1 MRGRSLWSR
10 TTSAALARL
19 ARLVLAGSLL
29 LVSALA
35 VELGRA
41 VAARADEIAYACG
54 VSDAGAANNLFT
66 GYETFGINVYNGCGE
81 SADNGLQVQDDGVNT
96 IPYGATSGWQTTA
109 PAGMAIVSA
118 YVPSL
123 WTEEGLDTTGL
134 VANIYWAGGQQQISD
149 VDGGPYRA
157 GGFFSNYFGFNVG
170 CAGSGGS
177 ACAPNGLAEITVTDI
192 QLTAEDTVN
201 PSFGFNSSNL
211 WYEGSVGDSEGTQW
225 VYGQWP
231 LGFSAA
237 APSGIDTMSAS
248 MNGQNLASPSAFPT
262 CRPNDTIWQ
271 QCPNGVN
278 WTPTT
283 TLSGDGDQQLSF
295 TAMSAA
301 GNQSTADETIHVD
314 TTQPTVTLSGP
325 ADASSAAGPQY
336 VTATANVGPSGLGSM
351 SCSVDG
357 VPAQSYSSSPAEI
370 PVSGIGMHSVQCT
383 ASNRSINEYGQV
395 AVSDPATFSMDI
407 GEPTASGISFSNII
421 HSLKCKKV
429 PERVKVAAKWVT
441 VRRHRN
447 LVKVHRRAH
456 TERVKVVKCHDR
468 IARRKVAVLV
478 KVKRHGKTVMV
489 KRTKVEK
496 VVLPPQVVNE
506 TTKRVAYGGGTTV
519 SGILATT
526 DGTAL
531 GGRTVDVLTAP
542 DNGLEQWTQ
551 TAVVTTSP
559 DGAWTTTL
567 PGGPSRLVE
576 ATYAG
581 DNSTLPSTSSTI
593 HLVVPAK
600 VNIHISPRSTRWGG
614 TIMISG
620 RVLGGYIPAG
630 KLLRLRIG
638 VEGVHATVGIPSVRR
653 DGRFRTTW
661 TFSSGRGVVHY
672 WFSVS
677 TLNEADYPY
686 APASSRRVY
695 VTAGRR

>member
-1 MRGRSLWSR
+1 M
-10 TTSAALARL
+10 
-19 ARLVLAGSLL
+19 
-29 LVSALA
+29 
-35 VELGRA
+35 
-41 VAARADEIAYACG
+41 
-54 VSDAGAANNLFT
+54 
-66 GYETFGINVYNGCGE
+66 
-81 SADNGLQVQDDGVNT
+81 
-96 IPYGATSGWQTTA
+96 
-109 PAGMAIVSA
+109 
-118 YVPSL
+118 
-123 WTEEGLDTTGL
+123 
-134 VANIYWAGGQQQISD
+134 
-149 VDGGPYRA
+149 
-157 GGFFSNYFGFNVG
+157 
-170 CAGSGGS
+170 
-177 ACAPNGLAEITVTDI
+177 
-192 QLTAEDTVN
+192 
-201 PSFGFNSSNL
+201 
-211 WYEGSVGDSEGTQW
+211 
-225 VYGQWP
+225 
-231 LGFSAA
+231 
-237 APSGIDTMSAS
+237 
-248 MNGQNLASPSAFPT
+248 
-262 CRPNDTIWQ
+262 
-271 QCPNGVN
+271 
-278 WTPTT
+278 
-283 TLSGDGDQQLSF
+283 
-295 TAMSAA
+295 
-301 GNQSTADETIHVD
+301 
-314 TTQPTVTLSGP
+314 
-325 ADASSAAGPQY
+325 
-336 VTATANVGPSGLGSM
+336 
-351 SCSVDG
+351 
-357 VPAQSYSSSPAEI
+357 
-370 PVSGIGMHSVQCT
+370 
-383 ASNRSINEYGQV
+383 
-395 AVSDPATFSMDI
+395 SDPATFSMDI

-506 TTKRVAYGGGTTV
+506 TTKRVAYGG
-519 SGILATT
+519 GILATT

-638 VEGVHATVGIPSVRR
+638 VEG
-653 DGRFRTTW
+653 TW

>member
-1 MRGRSLWSR
+1 
-10 TTSAALARL
+10 
-19 ARLVLAGSLL
+19 
-29 LVSALA
+29 VS
-35 VELGRA
+35 
-41 VAARADEIAYACG
+41 
-54 VSDAGAANNLFT
+54 
-66 GYETFGINVYNGCGE
+66 
-81 SADNGLQVQDDGVNT
+81 
-96 IPYGATSGWQTTA
+96 TA
-109 PAGMAIVSA
+109 
-118 YVPSL
+118 
-123 WTEEGLDTTGL
+123 
-134 VANIYWAGGQQQISD
+134 
-149 VDGGPYRA
+149 
-157 GGFFSNYFGFNVG
+157 
-170 CAGSGGS
+170 
-177 ACAPNGLAEITVTDI
+177 
-192 QLTAEDTVN
+192 
-201 PSFGFNSSNL
+201 
-211 WYEGSVGDSEGTQW
+211 
-225 VYGQWP
+225 
-231 LGFSAA
+231 
-237 APSGIDTMSAS
+237 
-248 MNGQNLASPSAFPT
+248 
-262 CRPNDTIWQ
+262 WQ
-271 QCPNGVN
+271 QCPNGTN
-278 WTPTT
+278 WSPSV
-283 TLSGDGDQQLSF
+283 TLSGAGDQQLDFSA
-295 TAMSAA
+295 TSAA
-301 GNQSTADETIHVD
+301 GNTSTADETIHVD